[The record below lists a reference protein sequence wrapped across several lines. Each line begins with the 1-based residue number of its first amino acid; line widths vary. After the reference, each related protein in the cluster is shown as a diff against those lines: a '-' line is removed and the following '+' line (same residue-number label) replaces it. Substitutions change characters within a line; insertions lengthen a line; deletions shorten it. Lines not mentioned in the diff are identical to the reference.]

1 MTTATIAGV
10 GAALPATVL
19 GNDHFIPLGTS
30 HEWIVKR
37 TGIHTRH
44 WLGPGETLAGL
55 AEQACREALAD
66 AGRDAR
72 EVDHVVVSTVT
83 PDRITPGI
91 APGLAT
97 RLGAPNP
104 PALDLNAACAGFL
117 YALDHACAQIESG
130 RARCVLVCAAEALSR
145 ITDTTDRSTAVLFGD
160 AAGAVVV
167 TPAGPGSG
175 ERPSFRLGSD
185 GRHEDLLYADPTD
198 RLLRMSGREVYEFAV
213 GTMVEQTRA
222 VLAGCGLSLADV
234 GLFIGHQANAR
245 ILRAVAAELG
255 VPASRTEISIEH
267 VGNTSSASIPFALRQ
282 ARKGGRLRP
291 GDRIAMA
298 AFGAGFVWGAGVI
311 RWKALP
317 PEAPAHPEHTPHQQE
332 EPCHR

>member
-19 GNDHFIPLGTS
+19 GNDHFTPLGTS

-37 TGIHTRH
+37 TGIHSRH
-44 WLGPGETLAGL
+44 WLGPGESLTGL

-72 EVDHVVVSTVT
+72 DVDHVVVATIT

-97 RLGAPNP
+97 RLGAPHP

-167 TPAGPGSG
+167 TPAGPGAG
-175 ERPSFRLGSD
+175 ERPAFRLGSD
-185 GRHEDLLYADPTD
+185 GRHEDLLYTDPDD

-213 GTMVEQTRA
+213 GTMAEQTRA
-222 VLAGCGLSLADV
+222 VLTGCGLTLADV

-255 VPASRTEISIEH
+255 VPPSRTEISIEN

-282 ARKGGRLRP
+282 ARNRGRLHP
-291 GDRIAMA
+291 GDRIVMA

-311 RWKALP
+311 RWRAP
-317 PEAPAHPEHTPHQQE
+317 SPAHPEHAPHEQE